1 MIKRDTRPSSAEGT
15 RRPAKLTAA
24 RLDKLIEEATVD
36 CYNDSEQ
43 LRETLIYSSIL
54 FPLRWHAKDAS
65 NNNVNKM

>member
-1 MIKRDTRPSSAEGT
+1 MIKRDAKPSSAEGT

-24 RLDKLIEEATVD
+24 RIDKLIEEATVD

-54 FPLRWHAKDAS
+54 FPLRWHAKRISVS
-65 NNNVNKM
+65 N

>member
-15 RRPAKLTAA
+15 RRPAKLTAV

-43 LRETLIYSSIL
+43 LSGLYTIIEGNL
-54 FPLRWHAKDAS
+54 
-65 NNNVNKM
+65 

>member
-36 CYNDSEQ
+36 CYNDSE
-43 LRETLIYSSIL
+43 
-54 FPLRWHAKDAS
+54 
-65 NNNVNKM
+65 